1 MLNEENLVFGSIDDS
16 FDKLQFK
23 DSKGNLFL
31 MQVEKSFFFGE
42 YLFRLFKLIDLENGK
57 LYVIGCDWMLENEI
71 VIVD

>member
-1 MLNEENLVFGSIDDS
+1 MLKDENLVFEIS
-16 FDKLQFK
+16 FVELQLRE
-23 DSKGNLFL
+23 SKENEFL
-31 MQVEKSFFFGE
+31 MQLGKSFYFGE